1 MAFLNHPRVRRRLR
15 EVARGAGLA
24 LLSLMA
30 LIAVL
35 CALIV
40 VQGQRDEAQP
50 ASAALVLG
58 AAQWNGDPS
67 PVLRAR
73 LDHALD
79 LYRSGMV
86 ERIILT
92 GGVGPGDALSEA
104 EAGRDYLVAQGVP
117 SDTLLLETS
126 GQTTWQSL
134 RNADALAGANGL
146 ASVLLV
152 SDPFHM
158 LRALKMA
165 HDLGLNA
172 RGSPTRTSP
181 ISRNRLEE
189 TGYVLR
195 ESWAYLVYV
204 FARQ

>member
-15 EVARGAGLA
+15 EALRGVGLA
-24 LLSLMA
+24 LLSLAA

-40 VQGQRDEAQP
+40 VQGQRDETQP

-58 AAQWNGDPS
+58 TAQRNGGLS

-86 ERIILT
+86 EQIILT
-92 GGVGPGDALSEA
+92 GGTSPGEVLSEA
-104 EAGRDYLVAQGVP
+104 EAGRGYLVAQGVP

-134 RNADALAGANGL
+134 RNADALAGAYGL

-158 LRALKMA
+158 LRALKMT
-165 HDLGLNA
+165 HDLGLSA

-189 TGYVLR
+189 ASSILR

-204 FARQ
+204 FGRQ